1 VPRRVAD
8 RSVAMRPTASSWA
21 WLWVLLAVLGGAG
34 GAFYY
39 YKARGFAPGAIA
51 VEPAPDSVPS
61 RDSLLPVGSPE
72 TQTPTGPGD
81 TAVPPTGVTTPPA
94 VRDSSPPALTPPTE
108 MAGSADVTGPVDS
121 GGIRLVGLPRGST
134 VLIDEK
140 PITQALTRLPP
151 GPHALAISAPRYN
164 FYSDTIVI
172 RPGQIQE
179 LTPQLTQIGA
189 PTPAATSPERP
200 SPRCAPGAGYNADGS
215 CFDERP
221 KPVNPPFVTVPP
233 DAKVAPRPSLL
244 WVKVSAEGRTVDI
257 RRLRPSDD
265 PAYEREVRNF
275 VWAVTWH
282 PALKDGAPVE
292 AWTQMLFPP
301 AQDQ

>member
-1 VPRRVAD
+1 VPTEV
-8 RSVAMRPTASSWA
+8 
-21 WLWVLLAVLGGAG
+21 
-34 GAFYY
+34 
-39 YKARGFAPGAIA
+39 
-51 VEPAPDSVPS
+51 
-61 RDSLLPVGSPE
+61 VGSPE
-72 TQTPTGPGD
+72 
-81 TAVPPTGVTTPPA
+81 
-94 VRDSSPPALTPPTE
+94 
-108 MAGSADVTGPVDS
+108 VTGPVDS

-140 PITQALTRLPP
+140 PIVNALTRLAP

-164 FYSDTIVI
+164 FYSDTVVI

-189 PTPAATSPERP
+189 PIPNARSEQRP
-200 SPRCAPGAGYNADGS
+200 NVQCAPGASYNADGS

-221 KPVNPPFVTVPP
+221 KPVNPPFVTVPQ
-233 DAKVAPRPSLL
+233 DAKAAPRASLM

-265 PAYEREVRNF
+265 PAYEREVQNF
-275 VWAVTWH
+275 VWGVTWH
-282 PALKDGAPVE
+282 PALKDGAPVD